1 MIYFL
6 CTLKSLVFGVK
17 MGMTIKKIL
26 IRICCLCI
34 IPLVILQIV
43 TSFIYQNRLEK
54 QIEQASQQNLSQIAN
69 QMQNMITSL
78 VATSNILCYD
88 QDIIDVL
95 ASGAPETTIERFEKY
110 KTVQDKI
117 STVSSSTLVPYNADI
132 FVIGEDEEVYCI
144 NQVQAISSAIYKVYE
159 QEKEALEEVGAYIL
173 WIAPV
178 DSANKSEIDFTN
190 SIAIAKTVNQSVTN
204 DVLGVVVINL
214 HLDKNLQK
222 VFSTDIAG
230 TGTEVLLLNQNDEL
244 VYSTQNTPTIFS
256 DEAMNQMDGKSGSF
270 TTNISGEKHM
280 VDYQVLSRTNWK
292 LVQISPY
299 SALMSDIIA
308 LRNGILL
315 VNIILLTLLIIADV
329 VVSNRLADPLHELC
343 VLMGQ
348 VQKGDFS
355 VRMKERT
362 GQSEISQISQSFNEM
377 VGQTEEL
384 FCQLEHSY
392 KVREDLRLAA
402 LRAQVNPHFLFNTL
416 NSIKWMAMMNGD
428 AKVGKMISSLGHLLQ
443 FTLASNSELVSVE
456 REVACLK
463 DYVEIQRMR
472 FGEKFELVIEIPDE
486 LMSFQIPLFIFQPI
500 VENSILHAF
509 DDDCEAGVITIGA
522 DKTEESV
529 QFFVSDNGKGMDISQ
544 IRNPIDDEVRAKG
557 KFSRVGLKNVDERI
571 KIIYGEEYGISI
583 ESVIGEGSTVY
594 LSFPAIPREE

>member
-1 MIYFL
+1 M
-6 CTLKSLVFGVK
+6 
-17 MGMTIKKIL
+17 
-26 IRICCLCI
+26 
-34 IPLVILQIV
+34 
-43 TSFIYQNRLEK
+43 
-54 QIEQASQQNLSQIAN
+54 EQASQQNLSQIAN

-95 ASGAPETTIERFEKY
+95 ASGTPETTLDRFEKY

-132 FVIGEDEEVYCI
+132 FVIGNDKEVYCI

-178 DSANKSEIDFTN
+178 DSANKSGIDFTN

-204 DVLGVVVINL
+204 DVLGVIVINL
-214 HLDKNLQK
+214 HLDKNLQR

-230 TGTEVLLLNQNDEL
+230 TGTEVLLLNQNNEL
-244 VYSTQNTPTIFS
+244 VYSTQDTPTTFS
-256 DEAMNQMDGKSGSF
+256 DKATNQMNGKSGSF
-270 TTNISGEKHM
+270 TTNIAGEKHM

-299 SALMSDIIA
+299 NALMSDIIA
-308 LRNGILL
+308 LRNGILI
-315 VNIILLTLLIIADV
+315 VNIILLTLLIMADV

-343 VLMGQ
+343 VLMGK

-362 GQSEISQISQSFNEM
+362 DQSEIAQISQSFNEM

-472 FGEKFELVIEIPDE
+472 FGERFELVIEIPEE

-509 DDDCEAGVITIGA
+509 DDDCDAGVITIGA
-522 DKTEESV
+522 DKIDESV
-529 QFFVSDNGKGMDISQ
+529 RFFVRDNGKGMDISQ

-571 KIIYGEEYGISI
+571 KIIYGEGYGISI
-583 ESVIGEGSTVY
+583 ESVIGEGSTVH

>member
-1 MIYFL
+1 
-6 CTLKSLVFGVK
+6 
-17 MGMTIKKIL
+17 MTIKRIL

-43 TSFIYQNRLEK
+43 TSYIYQNRLEK

-95 ASGAPETTIERFEKY
+95 ASGTPETTIERFEKY

-132 FVIGEDEEVYCI
+132 FVIGEDKEVYCI

-178 DSANKSEIDFTN
+178 DSANKSGIDFTN

-230 TGTEVLLLNQNDEL
+230 TGTEVLLLNQNNEL
-244 VYSTQNTPTIFS
+244 VYSTQDTPTIFS
-256 DEAMNQMDGKSGSF
+256 DKATNQMNGKSGSF

-292 LVQISPY
+292 LVQLSPY
-299 SALMSDIIA
+299 HALMSDIIA
-308 LRNGILL
+308 LRNGILI
-315 VNIILLTLLIIADV
+315 VNIILLTLLIMADV
-329 VVSNRLADPLHELC
+329 IVSNRLADPLHELC
-343 VLMGQ
+343 VLMEK

-362 GQSEISQISQSFNEM
+362 GQSEIAQISQSFNEM

-456 REVACLK
+456 REIACLK

-472 FGEKFELVIEIPDE
+472 FGEKFELAVEIPDE
-486 LMSFQIPLFIFQPI
+486 LMNFQIPLFIFQPI

-509 DDDCEAGVITIGA
+509 DDDCDAGIITIGA
-522 DKTEESV
+522 DDTDESV
-529 QFFVSDNGKGMDISQ
+529 RFFIRDNGKGMDISQ
-544 IRNPIDDEVRAKG
+544 IRDPVDDELRAKG

-571 KIIYGEEYGISI
+571 KIIYGEGYGISV

>member
-1 MIYFL
+1 
-6 CTLKSLVFGVK
+6 
-17 MGMTIKKIL
+17 MTIKRIL

-54 QIEQASQQNLSQIAN
+54 QMEQASQQNLSQIAN

-95 ASGAPETTIERFEKY
+95 ASGTPETTLDRFEKY

-132 FVIGEDEEVYCI
+132 FVIGNDKEVYCI

-178 DSANKSEIDFTN
+178 DSANKSGIDFTN

-204 DVLGVVVINL
+204 DVLGVIVINL
-214 HLDKNLQK
+214 HLDKNLQR

-230 TGTEVLLLNQNDEL
+230 TGTEVLLLNQNNEL
-244 VYSTQNTPTIFS
+244 VYSTQDTPTTFS
-256 DEAMNQMDGKSGSF
+256 DKATNQMNGKSGSF
-270 TTNISGEKHM
+270 TTNIAGEKHM

-299 SALMSDIIA
+299 NALMSDIIA
-308 LRNGILL
+308 LRNGILI
-315 VNIILLTLLIIADV
+315 VNIILLTLLIMADV

-343 VLMGQ
+343 VLMGK

-362 GQSEISQISQSFNEM
+362 DQSEIAQISQSFNEM

-443 FTLASNSELVSVE
+443 FTLSSNSELVSVE

-472 FGEKFELVIEIPDE
+472 FGERFELVIEIPEE

-509 DDDCEAGVITIGA
+509 DDDCDAGVITIGA
-522 DKTEESV
+522 DKIDESV
-529 QFFVSDNGKGMDISQ
+529 RFFVRDNGKGMDISQ

-571 KIIYGEEYGISI
+571 KIIYGEGYGISI
-583 ESVIGEGSTVY
+583 ESVIGEGSTVH

>member
-1 MIYFL
+1 
-6 CTLKSLVFGVK
+6 
-17 MGMTIKKIL
+17 MTIKRIL

-43 TSFIYQNRLEK
+43 TSYIYQNRLEK

-95 ASGAPETTIERFEKY
+95 ASGTPGTTIERFEKY

-132 FVIGEDEEVYCI
+132 FVIGEDKEVYCI

-178 DSANKSEIDFTN
+178 DSANKSGIDFTN

-214 HLDKNLQK
+214 HLDKNLQR

-230 TGTEVLLLNQNDEL
+230 TGTEVLLLNQNNEL
-244 VYSTQNTPTIFS
+244 VYSTLDTPTIFS
-256 DEAMNQMDGKSGSF
+256 DKATNQMNGKSGSF
-270 TTNISGEKHM
+270 TTNIAGEKHM

-292 LVQISPY
+292 LVQLSPY
-299 SALMSDIIA
+299 HALMSDIIA
-308 LRNGILL
+308 LRNGILI
-315 VNIILLTLLIIADV
+315 VNIILLTLLIMADV
-329 VVSNRLADPLHELC
+329 IVSNRLADPLHELC
-343 VLMGQ
+343 VLMEK

-362 GQSEISQISQSFNEM
+362 GQSEIAQISQSFNEM

-456 REVACLK
+456 REIACLK

-472 FGEKFELVIEIPDE
+472 FGEKFELAVEIPDE
-486 LMSFQIPLFIFQPI
+486 LMNFQIPLFIFQPI

-509 DDDCEAGVITIGA
+509 DDDCDAGIITIGA
-522 DKTEESV
+522 DDTDESV
-529 QFFVSDNGKGMDISQ
+529 RFFIRDNGKGMDISQ
-544 IRNPIDDEVRAKG
+544 IRDPVDDELRAKG

-571 KIIYGEEYGISI
+571 KIIYGEGYGISV

>member
-1 MIYFL
+1 
-6 CTLKSLVFGVK
+6 
-17 MGMTIKKIL
+17 MTIKRIL

-54 QIEQASQQNLSQIAN
+54 QMEQASQQNLSQIAN

-95 ASGAPETTIERFEKY
+95 ASGTPETTLDRFEKY

-132 FVIGEDEEVYCI
+132 FVIGNDKEVYCI

-178 DSANKSEIDFTN
+178 DSANKSGIDFTN

-204 DVLGVVVINL
+204 DVLGVIVINL
-214 HLDKNLQK
+214 HLDKNLQR

-230 TGTEVLLLNQNDEL
+230 TGTEVLLLNQNNEL
-244 VYSTQNTPTIFS
+244 VYSTQDTPTTFS
-256 DEAMNQMDGKSGSF
+256 DKATNQMNGKSGSF
-270 TTNISGEKHM
+270 TTNIAGEKHM

-299 SALMSDIIA
+299 NALMSDIIA
-308 LRNGILL
+308 LRNGILI
-315 VNIILLTLLIIADV
+315 VNIILLTLLIMADV

-343 VLMGQ
+343 VLMGK

-362 GQSEISQISQSFNEM
+362 DQSEIAQISQSFNEM

-472 FGEKFELVIEIPDE
+472 FGERFELVIEIPEE

-509 DDDCEAGVITIGA
+509 DDDCDAGVITIGA
-522 DKTEESV
+522 DKIDESV
-529 QFFVSDNGKGMDISQ
+529 RFFVRDNGKGMDISQ

-571 KIIYGEEYGISI
+571 KIIYGEGYGISI
-583 ESVIGEGSTVY
+583 ESVIGEGSTVH

>member
-1 MIYFL
+1 
-6 CTLKSLVFGVK
+6 
-17 MGMTIKKIL
+17 MTIKRIL

-95 ASGAPETTIERFEKY
+95 SSGTPETTIERFEKY

-132 FVIGEDEEVYCI
+132 FVIGNDKEVYCI

-178 DSANKSEIDFTN
+178 DSANKSGIDFTN

-230 TGTEVLLLNQNDEL
+230 TGTEVLLLNQNNEL
-244 VYSTQNTPTIFS
+244 VYSTQDTPTIFS
-256 DEAMNQMDGKSGSF
+256 DKATNQMKGKSGSF

-292 LVQISPY
+292 LVQLSPY
-299 SALMSDIIA
+299 HALMSDIIA
-308 LRNGILL
+308 LRNGILI
-315 VNIILLTLLIIADV
+315 VNIILLTLLIMADV
-329 VVSNRLADPLHELC
+329 IVSNRLADPLHELC
-343 VLMGQ
+343 VLMEK

-362 GQSEISQISQSFNEM
+362 GQSEIAQISQSFNEM

-456 REVACLK
+456 REIACLK

-472 FGEKFELVIEIPDE
+472 FGEKFELAVEIPDE
-486 LMSFQIPLFIFQPI
+486 LMNFQIPLFIFQPI

-509 DDDCEAGVITIGA
+509 DDDCDAGIITIGA
-522 DKTEESV
+522 DDTDESV
-529 QFFVSDNGKGMDISQ
+529 RFFIRDNGKGMDISQ
-544 IRNPIDDEVRAKG
+544 IRDPVDDELRAKG

-571 KIIYGEEYGISI
+571 KIIYGEGYGISV

>member
-1 MIYFL
+1 
-6 CTLKSLVFGVK
+6 
-17 MGMTIKKIL
+17 MTIKRIL

-43 TSFIYQNRLEK
+43 TSYIYQNRLEK

-95 ASGAPETTIERFEKY
+95 ASGTPETTIERFEKY

-132 FVIGEDEEVYCI
+132 FVIGEDKEVYCI

-178 DSANKSEIDFTN
+178 DSANKSGIDFTN

-214 HLDKNLQK
+214 HLDKNLQR

-230 TGTEVLLLNQNDEL
+230 TGTEVLLLNQNNEL
-244 VYSTQNTPTIFS
+244 VYSTQATPTTFS
-256 DEAMNQMDGKSGSF
+256 DKATNQMNVKSGSF
-270 TTNISGEKHM
+270 TTNIAGEKHM

-292 LVQISPY
+292 LVQLSPY
-299 SALMSDIIA
+299 HALMSDIIA
-308 LRNGILL
+308 LRNGILI
-315 VNIILLTLLIIADV
+315 VNIILLTLLIMADV
-329 VVSNRLADPLHELC
+329 IVSNRLADPLHELC
-343 VLMGQ
+343 VLMEK

-362 GQSEISQISQSFNEM
+362 GQSEIAQISQSFNEM

-402 LRAQVNPHFLFNTL
+402 LRAQVNPHFLSSMLQMNHLTVLSENT
-416 NSIKWMAMMNGD
+416 KHW
-428 AKVGKMISSLGHLLQ
+428 
-443 FTLASNSELVSVE
+443 
-456 REVACLK
+456 
-463 DYVEIQRMR
+463 
-472 FGEKFELVIEIPDE
+472 
-486 LMSFQIPLFIFQPI
+486 PI
-500 VENSILHAF
+500 
-509 DDDCEAGVITIGA
+509 
-522 DKTEESV
+522 
-529 QFFVSDNGKGMDISQ
+529 
-544 IRNPIDDEVRAKG
+544 R
-557 KFSRVGLKNVDERI
+557 
-571 KIIYGEEYGISI
+571 
-583 ESVIGEGSTVY
+583 
-594 LSFPAIPREE
+594 

>member
-1 MIYFL
+1 M
-6 CTLKSLVFGVK
+6 
-17 MGMTIKKIL
+17 
-26 IRICCLCI
+26 
-34 IPLVILQIV
+34 
-43 TSFIYQNRLEK
+43 
-54 QIEQASQQNLSQIAN
+54 EQASQQNLSQIAN

-95 ASGAPETTIERFEKY
+95 ASGTSETTLDRFEKY

-132 FVIGEDEEVYCI
+132 FVIGNDKEVYCI

-178 DSANKSEIDFTN
+178 DSANKSGIDFTN

-214 HLDKNLQK
+214 HLDKNLQR

-230 TGTEVLLLNQNDEL
+230 TGTEVLLLNQNNEL
-244 VYSTQNTPTIFS
+244 VYSTQDTPTTFS
-256 DEAMNQMDGKSGSF
+256 DKATNQMNGKSGSF
-270 TTNISGEKHM
+270 TTNIAGEKHM

-299 SALMSDIIA
+299 NALMSDIIA
-308 LRNGILL
+308 LRNGILI
-315 VNIILLTLLIIADV
+315 VNIILLTLLIMADV

-343 VLMGQ
+343 VLMEK

-362 GQSEISQISQSFNEM
+362 GQSEIAQISQSFNEM

-472 FGEKFELVIEIPDE
+472 FGERFELVIEIPEE
-486 LMSFQIPLFIFQPI
+486 LLSFQIPLFIFQPI

-509 DDDCEAGVITIGA
+509 DDDCDAGVITIGA
-522 DKTEESV
+522 DKMDESV
-529 QFFVSDNGKGMDISQ
+529 RFFVRDNGKGMDISQ

-571 KIIYGEEYGISI
+571 KIIYGEGYGISI
-583 ESVIGEGSTVY
+583 ESVIGEGSTVH
-594 LSFPAIPREE
+594 LSFPAIPRGE